1 MPLDNNSVL
10 NAFKMKNQAP
20 DFDAVKSE
28 DFKEAIILAIEEA
41 RANIK
46 EITDQAEAPS
56 FENTLVKLEE
66 ASEAYDVVTSLYF
79 NLLSIN
85 KDDALLGIEEEVI
98 ALCQSFGSEF
108 SYNEALFARVKALYD
123 QKDALGLDD
132 EQSVL
137 LEDSY
142 KGFVRNGANLSS
154 ADKQKLKE
162 VNERLSVLSSKYGN
176 NVLDSKNEFQL
187 FITDKSELDG
197 LPEWFLAATAEAAK
211 EAGHDGEYLL
221 TLDFPVYYPI
231 LQFAKN
237 RELRKKIWF
246 ASGEIASQGAHDN
259 KPIVE
264 EILELRQEKATLLG
278 FDTYADY
285 VLDERM
291 AKEKARVFSFLDELK
306 QTVIEPAKK
315 ELEEIKALAVKED
328 NVTDFEPWDMAY
340 YVDKYKQESL
350 GFNDEDLRPYYKLEN
365 VLEGCFEHASSL
377 FSLRFEENKNYNTYH
392 KDVRAFDVFDT
403 DTGDFVGTLYA
414 DFFPRK
420 NKRGG
425 AWETSY
431 RKQGLY
437 KGATERPVVAIA
449 CNFTKPSAGNPSLIT
464 QNEVETLFHEMGHA
478 LHDLLAQAKYR
489 SVSGTAVKWD
499 FVELPSQV
507 QENWTYE
514 RETLDRY
521 ARHVKTGDKMPEEL
535 YQKLRKSSQF
545 MRATFRLRQISLAML
560 DMKLHATDP
569 KEIKDIESFETELMK
584 DFNLLASH
592 GMLRATSFTHI
603 FDGGYAAGYYSYQW
617 AELLDADAFEAFQ
630 EKGLYHKDTA
640 SALKRLYSMGASKD
654 PNDLYKEFRG
664 READPQA
671 MLRRDGLAKQ
681 SPKP

>member
-1 MPLDNNSVL
+1 MPLDKNSVL
-10 NAFKMKNQAP
+10 DAFTSKNQAP
-20 DFDAVKSE
+20 DFKSVKSS
-28 DFKEAIILAIEEA
+28 DFKDAIEKAIEEA

-46 EITDQAEAPS
+46 AITDQTDEPT

-66 ASEAYDVVTSLYF
+66 ATENYDVVTSLYF

-85 KDDALLGIEEEVI
+85 KDDEMEAVKEDILSML
-98 ALCQSFGSEF
+98 QKFGSEI
-108 SYNEALFARVKALYD
+108 SYNQELFERVKTLHAKKSTLN
-123 QKDALGLDD
+123 LDE
-132 EQSVL
+132 EQTVL

-142 KGFVRNGANLSS
+142 KSFVRNGANLP
-154 ADKQKLKE
+154 KTEKERLQE
-162 VNERLSVLSSKYGN
+162 VNERLSLLSSQYGK
-176 NVLDSKNEFQL
+176 NVLDSKNEYQYFV
-187 FITDKSELDG
+187 TDKNELDG
-197 LPEWFLAATAEAAK
+197 LPEWFLEATAEAAT
-211 EAGHDGEYLL
+211 EAGRPGEYLL

-231 LQFAKN
+231 LQLAKN

-246 ASGEIASQGAHDN
+246 ATGNIGNEGQYDN
-259 KPIVE
+259 KKIVE
-264 EILELRQEKATLLG
+264 EILSLRHEKAQLLG
-278 FDTYADY
+278 FDTYAAY

-291 AKEKARVFSFLDELK
+291 AKDTQRVFEFLEELK
-306 QTVIEPAKK
+306 DTSLEPAKK
-315 ELEEIKALAVKED
+315 ELDALKALAKKD
-328 NVTDFEPWDMAY
+328 GVTDFEPWDMAY
-340 YVDKYKQESL
+340 YTNKYKEESL

-365 VLEGCFEHASSL
+365 VLDGCFEHASSL
-377 FSLRFEENKNYNTYH
+377 FSLRFEENKNYSTYH
-392 KDVRAFDVFDT
+392 EDVRAFDVFDT

-420 NKRGG
+420 SKRGG

-437 KGATERPVVAIA
+437 KGQVERPVVAIS
-449 CNFTKPSAGNPSLIT
+449 CNFTKPSGKNPSLLT

-489 SVSGTAVKWD
+489 SVSGTSVKWD

-521 ARHVKTGDKMPEEL
+521 ARHVKTGDKMPEDL
-535 YQKLRKSSQF
+535 YQKLKKSSQF
-545 MRATFRLRQISLAML
+545 MRASFRLRQISLAML

-569 KEIKDIESFETELMK
+569 KEIKNIETFESEIMK

-592 GMLRATSFTHI
+592 GMLRSTSFSHI

-630 EKGLYHKDTA
+630 ENGLYHKATA
-640 SALKRLYSMGASKD
+640 DALKRLYSKGASRD

-671 MLRRDGLAKQ
+671 MLRRDGLVKRQ
-681 SPKP
+681 PQP